1 MSAIVELEN
10 VTKTYAG
17 PEPVHALAGVS
28 FTAAAGEWIAIMG
41 PSGSGKT
48 TLLNILGC
56 LDQASS
62 GSVRIHG
69 TETST
74 LSRAALARFRAETA
88 GFVFQQFH
96 LIPHLTALENVML
109 AQYFHSMADEPEA
122 RRALDRVGLGDR
134 ARHLPGQLSGGEQ
147 QRVAIARALA
157 NDPKI
162 ILADEPTGNLDAAN
176 QRIVLDLL
184 TDLHAQGRTILMVT
198 HDDNVGRRAGR
209 RLNLDHGRIV
219 ETAVTMEENQDF
231 DEVLEQL
238 WMASEAGGHT
248 ESPHFTDAQQRRLVA
263 TMTRHG
269 LLAATDGQ
277 VGFTPQGYTRARNVI
292 RRHRLAERL
301 FVDTLALRDNDSI
314 ESNACTFEHI
324 LSPEVT
330 DRICTFLGHPQTCP
344 HGSPIPPG
352 DCCTRAG
359 IPQPESVHLVPT
371 NIPAPV
377 RTKH

>member
-1 MSAIVELEN
+1 MPSFVELEN
-10 VTKTYAG
+10 VTKLYAG
-17 PEPVHALAGVS
+17 VGDAPVMALDAVNL
-28 FTAAAGEWIAIMG
+28 TVQAGEWVAIMG

-62 GSVRIHG
+62 GSVRINAV
-69 TETST
+69 ETST
-74 LSRAALARFRAETA
+74 LTRAELARLRADTV

-109 AQYFHSMADEPEA
+109 AQYFHSMTDESEA
-122 RRALDRVGLGDR
+122 RRALDRVGLGQR
-134 ARHLPGQLSGGEQ
+134 ARHLPSQLSGGEQ
-147 QRVAIARALA
+147 QRVSIARALV

-176 QRIVLDLL
+176 EQIVLNLL

-198 HDDNVGRRAGR
+198 HDDQVGRCADVRVD
-209 RLNLDHGRIV
+209 LEHGRIV
-219 ETAVTMEENQDF
+219 ETTVFSFEQNQDF

-238 WMASEAGGHT
+238 WIAREASAHI
-248 ESPHFTDAQQRRLVA
+248 ESTHFTEAQHRKLLALMSRIGLVA
-263 TMTRHG
+263 LHNRS
-269 LLAATDGQ
+269 
-277 VGFTPQGYTRARNVI
+277 VEFTPAGEERARSVI

-301 FVDTLALRDNDSI
+301 FVDVLAIRDESSV

-330 DRICTFLGHPQTCP
+330 DRICTFLGHPTACP
-344 HGSPIPPG
+344 HGSPIPQG
-352 DCCTRAG
+352 ACCRERRVAG
-359 IPQPESVHLVPT
+359 ELDLPAGLLHLQ
-371 NIPAPV
+371 
-377 RTKH
+377 R